1 MSRIGGADQGFT
13 LLELLIV
20 MSLLSATAVVAINL
34 SSARRAALDLH
45 RITLAISA
53 DLRQVAADAKR
64 VGQDRLVRVRAEGDQ
79 TWIEFPRRNVSIG
92 RPFSVAW
99 RAATEVGSSNDSAVI
114 VFFATGG
121 SSGGSLRIAR
131 QTSQNIIEIDWLT
144 SRIRIR
150 EDRGEPS

>member
-64 VGQDRLVRVRAEGDQ
+64 VGQDRLVRV
-79 TWIEFPRRNVSIG
+79 SIG